1 MAMGPMCN
9 PRPPSPSIIDTALPP
24 APGFELVFPF
34 RMIFTYGR
42 GFWVPDI
49 NHSAY
54 CKSYVN
60 EIILTRVKDT
70 LNFGTKQEI

>member
-1 MAMGPMCN
+1 MGPMCN

-54 CKSYVN
+54 CMSYGD
-60 EIILTRVKDT
+60 EIIFKMTRY
-70 LNFGTKQEI
+70 EILVQNERYK